1 MHVKAA
7 SSLRH
12 VAAVRFIDVLDML
25 PAHTIRGHRMIWWRG
40 LAALRREQSRD
51 DIISVR
57 RFDQIVDGTELHCA
71 DGGRDVP

>member
-40 LAALRREQSRD
+40 LAALRRKQSRD

-57 RFDQIVDGTELHCA
+57 RFDEIVDGTELYCA
-71 DGGRDVP
+71 DAVAILP